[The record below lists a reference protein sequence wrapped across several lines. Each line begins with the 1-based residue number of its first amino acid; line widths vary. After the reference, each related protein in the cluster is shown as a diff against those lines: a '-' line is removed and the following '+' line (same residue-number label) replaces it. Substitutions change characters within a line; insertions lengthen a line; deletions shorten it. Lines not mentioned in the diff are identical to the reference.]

1 MIDRVS
7 IMFVAWRGLSGFITA
22 LGVFV
27 WGTVSFT
34 LDVLVGL
41 TGLIAGVSVTGL
53 IVTGVLVTGFIVTV
67 GTGQRGAGLLVPS
80 GGHGHPGGPGGPGG
94 PG

>member
-7 IMFVAWRGLSGFITA
+7 IMFVAWGGLSGFFTA

-34 LDVLVGL
+34 LDELVGL

-53 IVTGVLVTGFIVTV
+53 IVTGRVV